1 MLNEE
6 QYAKQQVA
14 QDLMY
19 MYKLGLVDIR
29 MREDGQWVYFATEYA
44 KSLSDEQ
51 LNAIFED
58 NSLNHE
64 EDYI

>member
-6 QYAKQQVA
+6 EYAKQQVA

-29 MREDGQWVYFATEYA
+29 MREDGQWVYFATDYA
-44 KSLSDEQ
+44 KSLSDDQ

-58 NSLNHE
+58 TSLDHE